1 MKQGRD
7 SLNKEIFGENLRN
20 LRRAKKLTQ
29 KKLGELL
36 GKKESTVRMWELGK
50 STPPPDSIEKIS
62 EVLEEDYVT
71 LMKRAGYIPE
81 KIEFPFTPSAT
92 LLRELADA
100 VNSGDDR
107 KKISLTHELE
117 EIRKMREA
125 PREEKDIAKRLEQF
139 CQEIESSDILIFD
152 GDPMSEE
159 AKESLIESMEHI
171 FRQTQRINKMFAP
184 NKNKD

>member
-20 LRRAKKLTQ
+20 LRKAKKLTQ
-29 KKLGELL
+29 KNLGELL

-50 STPPPDSIEKIS
+50 STPPPDLIHKIS

-71 LMKRAGYIPE
+71 LMKKAGYIPE
-81 KIEFPFTPSAT
+81 TISFPFLPNAT
-92 LLRELADA
+92 LLRELANA
-100 VNSGDDR
+100 VNSGDDA
-107 KKISLTHELE
+107 KINSLTHELE
-117 EIRKMREA
+117 EIRKMREES
-125 PREEKDIAKRLEQF
+125 REIRDIAKRLEQF
-139 CQEIESSDILIFD
+139 RQEIESSDGLIFD
-152 GDPMSEE
+152 GDPMSEA

-171 FRQTQRINKMFAP
+171 YRQTQRINKKFAP

>member
-7 SLNKEIFGENLRN
+7 NLNKEIFGENLRN
-20 LRRAKKLTQ
+20 LRKTKKLTQ

-50 STPPPDSIEKIS
+50 STPPPDSIQKIS

-81 KIEFPFTPSAT
+81 KIAFPFIPSAS

-100 VNSGDDR
+100 VNNGDDA
-107 KKISLTHELE
+107 KINSLTHELE
-117 EIRKMREA
+117 EIRTMREA
-125 PREEKDIAKRLEQF
+125 PCEEIDIAKRLKQF
-139 CQEIESSDILIFD
+139 RQEIESSHGLIFD

-171 FRQTQRINKMFAP
+171 YRQTQRINKKSP
-184 NKNKD
+184 SNINKN